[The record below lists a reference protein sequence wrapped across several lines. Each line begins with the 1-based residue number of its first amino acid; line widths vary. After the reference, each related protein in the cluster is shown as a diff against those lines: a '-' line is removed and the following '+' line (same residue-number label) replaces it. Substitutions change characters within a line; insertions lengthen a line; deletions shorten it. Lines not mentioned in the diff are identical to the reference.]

1 MNWNLENSFL
11 CDEIRENFICGTD
24 EAGRGPLAGDVYA
37 AAVILPHGIEIDGLF
52 DSKLLTEKRRENLY
66 DIIIEK
72 ALSYSIQS
80 ASIEEIQEINIL
92 NASLLAMRRAVDSL
106 TLKPDIVLIDGNIV
120 RGFAGLN
127 AKSIIRGDTLSPN
140 IAAASILAKVTRDRY
155 MKELDEIYPEYNF
168 KQNKGYP
175 TKEHASSIRK
185 YGASPV
191 HRIHFL
197 KKILG
202 GVDDW

>member
-11 CDEIRENFICGTD
+11 CDEVRENFTCGTD

-37 AAVILPHGIEIDGLF
+37 AAVILPHGIEIDGLS
-52 DSKLLTEKRRENLY
+52 DSKDLTEKRRDKLY

-72 ALSYSIQS
+72 AVSYSIQS

-92 NASLLAMRRAVDSL
+92 NASLLAMRRAVEGVAV
-106 TLKPDIVLIDGNIV
+106 KPDIVLIDGNIV
-120 RGFAGLN
+120 RGFERFN
-127 AKSIIRGDTLSPN
+127 VKNIIKGDTLSPN

-155 MKELDEIYPEYNF
+155 MKKLDEIYPEYNF

-175 TKEHASSIRK
+175 TKEHIAAIRL
-185 YGASPV
+185 YGESPV
-191 HRIHFL
+191 HRRSFL

-202 GVDDW
+202 GGDYN